1 MAFFCA
7 QINIF
12 ECKRH
17 TKSMKIDSQIDI
29 NIQKIEKNLKNN
41 IDLIRY
47 NGYICGTRYCI
58 FYIQNFVDI
67 ERLSD
72 EVIKPINL
80 TKNISFPMLDNLM
93 TKILNASGQQKLE
106 TLNDCEKH
114 ILEGNAVL
122 FVDGE
127 NSAIMCAMNSGEERS
142 VQEPPTSAVIFG
154 PREGFV
160 ESIKTNTVLIRKRLP
175 TKSLK
180 IVQMNIGVYTKT
192 KVNIMYL
199 DDIADTKIVKR
210 IKDKISE
217 IKIDGVID
225 SHYLV
230 NYLEENKDTMFKQV
244 GKAEKPDVVVA
255 KMLEGRV
262 AIVVDGS
269 PIVLTVPFM
278 LLEDLQNS
286 DDYYQGSFRISFIRS
301 IRFFGVLIS
310 MILPG
315 LYVAMQLYHYRI
327 VPLKF
332 LVTLMNSIQGLP
344 FPPFMEMLFVIILF
358 EILYEASLRMPKYL
372 GIALGIVGALVLG
385 DTAVKAGLISPP
397 AVMIVALS
405 GISFYTIPD
414 QAAQLS
420 LFRIIFTIIGGS
432 LGLFGV
438 VIASMMLVIYL
449 ASFNSYGVP
458 YLAPYAPYI
467 KQDLA
472 DGIFK
477 KDVIARDTRPMSIP
491 SKKKKRIKNIG
502 E

>member
-1 MAFFCA
+1 MKVKLELEK
-7 QINIF
+7 NI
-12 ECKRH
+12 K
-17 TKSMKIDSQIDI
+17 T
-29 NIQKIEKNLKNN
+29 IEKDLKKN
-41 IDLIRY
+41 IDLIKY
-47 NGYICGTRYCI
+47 EGEYAGKQYCV
-58 FYIQNFVDI
+58 FYIQNFVDN
-67 ERLSD
+67 ERVSN

-80 TKNISFPMLDNLM
+80 CKLSTKDFTVDILM
-93 TKILNASGQQKLE
+93 KQVLTVSGQKKIE
-106 TLNDCEKH
+106 TLNECEKL

-122 FVDGE
+122 FLDGE
-127 NSAIMCAMNSGEERS
+127 ESAIMCALTKSEQRS
-142 VQEPPTSAVIFG
+142 IEEPPTSAVIFG

-160 ESIKTNTVLIRKRLP
+160 ENIKTNTILIRKRLP
-175 TKSLK
+175 TTSLK
-180 IVQMNIGVYTKT
+180 IEQMTVGVYTKT

-199 DDIADTKIVKR
+199 DDIADDKIVRR

-217 IKIDGVID
+217 IKIDGIID
-225 SHYLV
+225 SHYIV
-230 NYLEENKDTMFKQV
+230 NYLEENKNTMFKQV

-310 MILPG
+310 MVLPG
-315 LYVAMQLYHYRI
+315 LYVAVQLYHYRI
-327 VPLKF
+327 VPIKF

-344 FPPFMEMLFVIILF
+344 FPPFMEMLFVIVLF

-420 LFRIIFTIIGGS
+420 LFRIVFTIIGGT
-432 LGLFGV
+432 LGLYGV
-438 VIASMMLVIYL
+438 VISSMLLIFYL
-449 ASFNSYGVP
+449 SSVNSYGVP
-458 YLAPYAPYI
+458 YLAPYAPQV
-467 KQDLA
+467 KEDLA
-472 DGIFK
+472 DGVFK
-477 KDVIARDTRPMSIP
+477 KDVIGRDTRPLSIP
-491 SKKKKRIKNIG
+491 SKKKKRVKNIG

>member
-1 MAFFCA
+1 
-7 QINIF
+7 
-12 ECKRH
+12 
-17 TKSMKIDSQIDI
+17 MKINSNLNK
-29 NIQKIEKNLKNN
+29 NIQKIKQDLKNN
-41 IDLIRY
+41 IDLIQY
-47 NGYICGTRYCI
+47 DGLIAQTKYAL
-58 FYIQNFVDI
+58 FYIQNYVNVT
-67 ERLSD
+67 RLGD
-72 EVIKPINL
+72 EVIRPINNAKNVQKPLVDTLMQQIL
-80 TKNISFPMLDNLM
+80 TI
-93 TKILNASGQQKLE
+93 SGQKKLQTINE
-106 TLNDCEKH
+106 CEKQ
-114 ILEGNAVL
+114 ILEGNAIML
-122 FVDGE
+122 IDGE
-127 NSAIMCAMNSGEERS
+127 TSAIMCAVNSSEERS

-180 IVQMNIGVYTKT
+180 IEQMHIGVYTKT
-192 KVNIMYL
+192 KVNIIYL
-199 DDIADTKIVKR
+199 SDIADSKVVRR

-230 NYLEENKDTMFKQV
+230 NYLEENKNTMFKQV

-286 DDYYQGSFRISFIRS
+286 DDYYQGSFRISFIRT
-301 IRFFGVLIS
+301 IRLFGVLIS

-344 FPPFMEMLFVIILF
+344 FPPFIEMLFVIVLF

-414 QAAQLS
+414 QAPQLS
-420 LFRIIFTIIGGS
+420 LFRIIFTIIGGT
-432 LGLFGV
+432 LGLFGLV
-438 VIASMMLVIYL
+438 CASMMLVIYL
-449 ASFNSYGVP
+449 ACFNSFGVP
-458 YLAPYAPYI
+458 YLAPYAPHI

-472 DGIFK
+472 DGVFK

-491 SKKKKRIKNIG
+491 SQKKKRVKNIG